1 MVDLIG
7 PIVRA
12 KYRRRRDQFGL
23 TDELCDRALDTLPE
37 ILSGKGPLPLRQVMT
52 ALADRDVHID
62 TSDQAPTHLMLLAA
76 THGLVCR
83 GPEAGRLPTFALTGG
98 WLTRGPRLDR
108 DESLIRLAR
117 MYLASRGPAAVADFG
132 TCRRCRQPMC
142 RRGFELLA
150 SELVQVD
157 AAGRNTTGGAGRY
170 RPHSPAYDAG
180 PPHRNVGRVPAEPP
194 SPQLDPGPRCRRPH
208 SRRRRDSGGAGW
220 SMDAW
225 RDSGAFREAA
235 VVANSSSKRSSNSP
249 MQPGGQSAQRLMT
262 SADSSASVS
271 RHRSRPDAVSSRAAT
286 FAQRRSSGGR
296 CRQEVSARRSRPRW
310 RAARCRPSWTGV
322 HRDDVAVDVDAPI
335 AMGRS
340 DGPVARR
347 VPLGQ
352 W

>member
-117 MYLASRGPAAVADFG
+117 MYLASRPAAV
-132 TCRRCRQPMC
+132 
-142 RRGFELLA
+142 RGFRHMPALP
-150 SELVQVD
+150 
-157 AAGRNTTGGAGRY
+157 AADVPPRIRTPRVRTGAGRRRRNTTGGARRY
-170 RPHSPAYDAG
+170 RPHSPACDAG
-180 PPHRNVGRVPAEPP
+180 PPHRDVGRVPAEPP

-340 DGPVARR
+340 DGPLARR